1 MFENYPF
8 LNGEIISYAW
18 NLIMWESPFSIWTV
32 KKIESDINI
41 KVANPQYM
49 SDVVSPLT
57 CITKRA
63 FIFLSILKLFCKTAI
78 KRLKGGSA
86 GHEIN
91 GGHLSISGSETQITV
106 TSGIHEVIMKQ

>member
-1 MFENYPF
+1 
-8 LNGEIISYAW
+8 
-18 NLIMWESPFSIWTV
+18 MWESLFSIWTV
-32 KKIESDINI
+32 KKIESDINM

-63 FIFLSILKLFCKTAI
+63 FIFLSILKPFCKTAI

-86 GHEIN
+86 GHKIN